1 MNIQNYFGPD
11 GQPTHICFSFHVVAH
26 NKTNWTERLETAVM
40 RSRIREHAD
49 VELINGRIVANKNM
63 VKVYLLFPKSQHTV
77 ETSLI
82 HVTNFANVLG
92 VHDFAAA
99 GSLTELNFINA

>member
-1 MNIQNYFGPD
+1 MNIQKYLGPD
-11 GQPTHICFSFHVVAH
+11 GQPTHICFQFHVLAH
-26 NKTNWTERLETAVM
+26 NKANWASRLDTAIFCSGVND
-40 RSRIREHAD
+40 HAT
-49 VELINGRIVANKNM
+49 VELINGRVLANKSM
-63 VKVYLLFPKSQHTV
+63 VKAYLLFPKSQHTV
-77 ETSLI
+77 ETCLI